1 MKAPP
6 MEAVKRKLR
15 RAGEPVRAM
24 EGGDTSTLVAY
35 NENRIRLEILD
46 ILDAHT
52 CIWGVEKHVLP

>member
-1 MKAPP
+1 MTMPPP

-35 NENRIRLEILD
+35 NENRIRLEIF
-46 ILDAHT
+46 IYT
-52 CIWGVEKHVLP
+52 